1 MFAYI
6 HYLLLSSKKFKIDNN
21 SIASNIKMIVYLFQ
35 CLNELLQNFIIIIN
49 NVTKLYNKYNITN
62 IVIFLNFIIKL
73 IFIYYH

>member
-6 HYLLLSSKKFKIDNN
+6 HYLLLSSNKFKIDNN
-21 SIASNIKMIVYLFQ
+21 SIVSNIKMIVYLFQ

-73 IFIYYH
+73 IFN